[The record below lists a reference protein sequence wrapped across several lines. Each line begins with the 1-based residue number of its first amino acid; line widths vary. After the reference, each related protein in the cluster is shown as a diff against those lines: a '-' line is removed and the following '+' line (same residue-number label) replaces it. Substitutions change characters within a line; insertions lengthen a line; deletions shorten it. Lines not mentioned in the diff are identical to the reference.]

1 MHIEGN
7 AKRVTIYVGESDRW
21 HGRALH
27 EALLEMLRSEGCAGA
42 TVIRAVA
49 GFGRASRI
57 HTASILR
64 LSQDLPVVIEWV
76 DELERVERVLPK
88 LDEMISGGL
97 VTIED
102 VHVLRYVSP
111 SDAPEG

>member
-1 MHIEGN
+1 MHIEGD

-21 HGRALH
+21 HGRPLH
-27 EALLEMLRSEGCAGA
+27 DAILELLRSEGCAGA
-42 TVIRAVA
+42 TVIRGVA
-49 GFGRASRI
+49 GFGKASRL

-76 DELERVERVLPK
+76 DDAERVAKILPR
-88 LDEMISGGL
+88 LDEMVEGGL

-102 VHVLRYVSP
+102 VHVLRYVSHEGRR
-111 SDAPEG
+111 DA

>member
-1 MHIEGN
+1 MHIEGES
-7 AKRVTIYVGESDRW
+7 KRVTIYIGESDRW
-21 HGRALH
+21 HGRPLH
-27 EALLEMLRSEGCAGA
+27 EAILEMLRSEGCAGA
-42 TVIRAVA
+42 TVTRAVA
-49 GFGRASRI
+49 GFGRGSRI

-76 DELERVERVLPK
+76 DDPERVERVLPK

-111 SDAPEG
+111 SQRVEE